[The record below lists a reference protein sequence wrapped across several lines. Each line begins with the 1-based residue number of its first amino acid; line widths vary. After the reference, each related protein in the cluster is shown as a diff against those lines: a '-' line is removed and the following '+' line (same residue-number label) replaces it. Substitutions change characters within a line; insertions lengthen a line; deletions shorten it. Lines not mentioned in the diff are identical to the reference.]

1 MQLSIINQ
9 PLAIIGIGC
18 RFPGNADSAQ
28 ALWNLLCSGK
38 DGIIEVPK
46 DRWNIKRF
54 YDPNPA
60 KPGKVYVKQG
70 GFLQQPLDEMDALFF
85 GISPREAETLDPQQ
99 RLLLEVAWEAL
110 EDAGLIA
117 SQLAG
122 SNTGVF
128 MGGFMMDHLTSQ
140 TNAFNRHLINT
151 HSAVSFS
158 QTLLSARLAYM
169 LDLRGPC
176 FTMDTACSSSLV
188 AIHQASQALWRGE
201 CNLAL
206 VGGVNVMYKQETPMT
221 MAKGQFLAAD
231 GRSKSFDARG
241 DGYGRGEGAGVV
253 ILKPLAQAQADGDLI
268 YATVVATGINQDGRT
283 DGITVPNPK
292 AQAALITTV
301 LKQANVST
309 DKLVYI
315 EAHGTGTNIGDPYEC
330 QALGEALQKPTE
342 NPCWVGSLK
351 ANIGHLE
358 AAAGIAGL
366 IKAALCLNNKQ
377 IPPVANLQ
385 TPNPGIPFEELG
397 LRLPRCVEVL
407 PEHEEG
413 VYAGVNSFGYG
424 GTNAHAL
431 LHQFLPTTI
440 KPQKTTQNFYF
451 LPLSAR
457 SEKALQALA
466 GRYAHFIAEDNHDLG
481 DICYSAATRRE
492 HHRYRLGLIAESRD
506 ALQQQLTVFADGQGQ
521 HLLSAK
527 SSTDLSQAVFVMTGM
542 GPQWWAMG
550 QELFQQEPVFKA
562 TVERCDEIFQSIAG
576 WSILE
581 EMQKTEEE
589 SKISETQIAQPANF
603 VLQVG
608 LFELWRSKGFEPAAI
623 VGHSVGDVSAAYTS
637 GVLCL
642 EDALA
647 VSFHRSRLQKKL
659 SGRGKMLAAGLSC
672 HDAQELLTQYDED
685 KVSFAAINSPSSV
698 TLSGDSDILENIAA
712 ELESKE
718 IFNRFLR
725 VELAYHSPIMAEI
738 RDELL
743 DSLKEIKPV
752 LPTIPLYS
760 TVTGKRVDS
769 VLYDGEYWYQN
780 MRQPVLFADV
790 IVALAEEGH
799 KLFLEIGP
807 HPVLGA
813 SIKEMLNHA
822 KVRGQV
828 VTSLKRAQPESLT
841 FYQALAEL
849 FCLGLVPNWQKF
861 YPEGGQFVRL
871 PLYPWQRER
880 YWLESEASLFDRL
893 GDDNDHPLLGHRQNT
908 PLPTWQQPLNSQYL
922 PWLPEHEVQG
932 LVILPGAAYI
942 ECALQLQRLVH
953 SAHGCVIEN
962 IAFQRALV
970 IDELDE
976 PVLRSEYD
984 SDTRQFKIYSCA
996 HNSKHWLLHALGYL
1010 STLPP
1015 TPQKAL
1021 SLDTLRSQCQKPI
1034 AVEVLY
1040 ARLAKRNLH
1049 YGKAFRPIQQV
1060 FRGEDQILVKIQA
1073 QIPVTSYALHPT
1085 VLDAAFQS
1093 LIGIVDA
1100 EDERS
1105 FIPVALGHMD
1115 FYQSPCE
1122 NLWAYSQIKQR
1133 NANTITADICL
1144 CDDNGELLVVIKDL
1158 RCQALASN
1166 MQQRSIDNWF
1176 YQIVWE
1182 PKALEE
1188 KPALNTGWLLFMDSK
1203 GVAEASLV
1211 KLQQTGEQR
1220 IVKVYVGDEFR
1231 QLDSNSFSI
1240 RPQHQDDMICLMTEV
1255 KSYELQN
1262 MLFAWS
1268 LDLDAGLDVD
1278 GTLMAT
1284 TLLYCA
1290 KTYMSAVAN
1299 KDLVRLFVLSSGAQS
1314 LAKAPVINAA
1324 QATVVGLTRVITSE
1338 YTINCRTIDIDNCKN
1353 AQTLELLAEELLIN
1367 DEEREI
1373 VFYQGQRFA
1382 YRLQHWQ
1389 NPYKQENLP
1398 LTGNDAFS
1406 LQQDQKQFFW
1416 QQTDRLLLAQNELE
1430 LHIDYAVLS
1439 PDFNVGQETL
1449 IPVYGQI
1456 SRSNHKE
1463 YKANQSVIALL
1474 PITTLSSYRKV
1485 VLGDVCILKTEKT
1498 SLFNGIARALTKNP
1512 QPSIPEQVFYAA
1524 SLLDFA
1530 RAWYALEHIAQLQSD
1545 DAVLIHASEDN
1556 SDLAAVQVAL
1566 IKTKKVVA
1574 TYQSTQKHLALKAL
1588 GITQCFSV
1596 EEEHFIQHIAQTH
1609 PLGFD
1614 VIINHLSAEVAGK
1627 TLILAK
1633 PFAKVIMN
1641 VGNQLQQYKNFQ
1653 LITLDMPLL
1662 AQQHPIIYRQ
1672 LLQEVLTAFNKS
1684 LLQPLTIEVLS
1695 ANQFEQALALCKQ
1708 QKIALNI
1715 GASHSITAKARKNN
1729 GLNLK
1734 AGSYLI
1740 TGAFGGFG
1748 LKLAL
1753 WLAKNGVKHLVLV
1766 GRSGAASTE
1775 AKETLALLDDSGVQ
1789 VMEVKVDI
1797 SDGNQVADLIAK
1809 IQQEFPSL
1817 VGVFHTAAVLDD
1829 VMLVDLTA
1837 ERLAEVMRPKA
1848 LGAWHLHR
1856 HTETLNLEYF
1866 VLFSSISSILGKPGQ
1881 SNYVAA
1887 NNYLDQ
1893 LAHYRQ
1899 AKGLKALSINWGV
1912 LAEVGM
1918 AAKQG
1923 MDERLKQI
1931 GIDSFTADEAMQ
1943 MLSIALNAPDAQLG
1957 LMHIDWQVFL
1967 YSNSNKI
1974 IALRYQH
1981 LLDTEWLAIESPL
1994 QSFYKELKA
2003 KNNNQEQQSYI
2014 IGLLVDWIANIMRLP
2029 TNSLDTDVPLNNL
2042 GLDSLMA
2049 VEIQGLI
2056 ERGTGVSLS
2065 VLKIMQDNSI
2075 EQLADTLLVHLET
2088 QLKDEII

>member
-492 HHRYRLGLIAESRD
+492 HHRYRLGLIAESRE

-527 SSTDLSQAVFVMTGM
+527 SSTDLNQAVFVMTGM

-562 TVERCDEIFQSIAG
+562 TVERCDAIFQSIAG

-659 SGRGKMLAAGLSC
+659 SGRGKMLAVGLSY
-672 HDAQELLTQYDED
+672 HDAHELLTQYDED
-685 KVSFAAINSPSSV
+685 KVSFAAINSPSSI
-698 TLSGDSDILENIAA
+698 TLSGDSDILEKIAA

-743 DSLKEIKPV
+743 DSLKEIKPG
-752 LPTIPLYS
+752 LPMIPLYS

-780 MRQPVLFADV
+780 MRQPVLFADAMG
-790 IVALAEEGH
+790 ALAEEGH

-813 SIKEMLNHA
+813 SIKEVLNHV

-849 FCLGLVPNWQKF
+849 FCLGVLPNWQKL

-908 PLPTWQQPLNSQYL
+908 PLPTWHQPLNSQYL
-922 PWLPEHEVQG
+922 PWLPEHQVQG

-942 ECALQLQRLVH
+942 ECALQLQLLVNTTNR
-953 SAHGCVIEN
+953 CVIEN
-962 IAFQRALV
+962 ISFQRALV

-984 SDTRQFKIYSCA
+984 NNTRQFRIYSCA
-996 HNSKHWLLHALGYL
+996 HNGKHWLLHAQGYL
-1010 STLPP
+1010 SGLPP

-1021 SLDTLRSQCQKPI
+1021 SLDTLRSQCQKSI

-1040 ARLAKRNLH
+1040 ARLANRNLH
-1049 YGKAFRPIQQV
+1049 YGTAFRPIQQV

-1073 QIPVTSYALHPT
+1073 QTSVNSYALHPT
-1085 VLDAAFQS
+1085 LLDAAFQS

-1100 EDERS
+1100 DDERS
-1105 FIPVALGHMD
+1105 FIPVALGRMD
-1115 FYQSPCE
+1115 FYKTPDE

-1158 RCQALASN
+1158 RCQALASGT
-1166 MQQRSIDNWF
+1166 QQRSIDNWF
-1176 YQIVWE
+1176 YQVVWDI
-1182 PKALEE
+1182 KALEE

-1211 KLQQTGEQR
+1211 KLQQAGEQR

-1240 RPQHQDDMICLMTEV
+1240 RPQHLDDMIRLMTEV
-1255 KSYELQN
+1255 KFYELQN

-1284 TLLYCA
+1284 TLLHCA
-1290 KTYMSAVAN
+1290 QTYMSAVPN

-1314 LAKAPVINAA
+1314 LAKEPVINAA

-1338 YTINCRTIDIDNCKN
+1338 YTINCRTIDIDDCQN
-1353 AQTLELLAEELLIN
+1353 AQTLDLLAEELLIN

-1373 VFYQGQRFA
+1373 AFYQGQRFA

-1389 NPYKQENLP
+1389 NPRQQLTIP

-1406 LQQDQKQFFW
+1406 LQQDQKQFYW
-1416 QQTDRLLLAQNELE
+1416 QQMGRTSLAQNELE

-1439 PDFNVGQETL
+1439 PGFNVGQETL
-1449 IPVYGQI
+1449 MPVYGQI

-1463 YKANQSVIALL
+1463 YKQNQSVIALV
-1474 PITTLSSYRKV
+1474 PITTLGSYSKV
-1485 VLGDVCILKTEKT
+1485 VVADDVCILNVPKT
-1498 SLFNGIARALTKNP
+1498 SLFNGITRALTKNT
-1512 QPSIPEQVFYAA
+1512 QLSIPDQVFYAA

-1530 RAWYALEHIAQLQSD
+1530 RAWYALEHIAQLRSD

-1556 SDLAAVQVAL
+1556 SDLAAVQIAL

-1574 TYQSTQKHLALKAL
+1574 TYRTTQKHQALTEL
-1588 GITQCFSV
+1588 GITQCFSLT
-1596 EEEHFIQHIAQTH
+1596 EEDCLQRITEAN

-1614 VIINHLSAEVAGK
+1614 VIINHLNGEKAEK
-1627 TLILAK
+1627 TLTLAK
-1633 PFAKVIMN
+1633 PFAKVFMN
-1641 VGNQLQQYKNFQ
+1641 TLSDLHHFENIQ
-1653 LITLDMPLL
+1653 LIALDMSQL
-1662 AQQHPIIYRQ
+1662 AQQPSIYQQ
-1672 LLQEVLTAFNKS
+1672 LLQQILTAFSKS
-1684 LLQPLTIEVLS
+1684 LLQPFTVEVLS
-1695 ANQFEQALALCKQ
+1695 ANQFEQALALCKE
-1708 QKIALNI
+1708 QKIALKI
-1715 GASHSITAKARKNN
+1715 GASHSITAKARKDN

-1753 WLAKNGVKHLVLV
+1753 WLAKKGVKHLVLV
-1766 GRSGAASTE
+1766 GRSGAASSE
-1775 AKETLALLDDSGVQ
+1775 AKETLALLHDVGVQ

-1809 IQQEFPSL
+1809 VQQEFPAL
-1817 VGVFHTAAVLDD
+1817 VGIFHTAAVLDD
-1829 VMLVDLTA
+1829 AMFVDLTA
-1837 ERLAEVMRPKA
+1837 ERLAGVMAPKA
-1848 LGAWHLHR
+1848 LGAWHLHH

-1918 AAKQG
+1918 AARQG

-1943 MLSIALNAPDAQLG
+1943 MLSIALNALDAQLG
-1957 LMHIDWQVFL
+1957 LMHIDWQAFL
-1967 YSNSNKI
+1967 YSNSNRI

-1981 LLDTEWLAIESPL
+1981 LLDPEWLYVESPL

-2029 TNSLDTDVPLNNL
+2029 VKSLDTDVPLNNF

-2075 EQLADTLLVHLET
+2075 EQLADDLLVHLET
-2088 QLKDEII
+2088 QL

>member
-1 MQLSIINQ
+1 MQSSIHNQ
-9 PLAIIGIGC
+9 PLAIVGIGC
-18 RFPGNADSAQ
+18 RFPGNAITPK
-28 ALWNLLCSGK
+28 ALWKMLCEGK

-70 GFLQQPLDEMDALFF
+70 GFLQQPLDEFDALFF

-188 AIHQASQALWRGE
+188 AIHQASQAIWRGE

-330 QALGEALQKPTE
+330 QALGEALQKPAE

-366 IKAALCLNNKQ
+366 IKAALCLNHKQ

-385 TPNPGIPFEELG
+385 TPNPAIPFEELG

-466 GRYAHFIAEDNHDLG
+466 GRYAHFIAEENHNLG

-492 HHRYRLGLIAESRD
+492 HHRYRLGLIAESRE

-527 SSTDLSQAVFVMTGM
+527 SSTDLNQAVFVMTGM

-581 EMQKTEEE
+581 EMQKTEQE
-589 SKISETQIAQPANF
+589 SKVSETQIAQPANF

-659 SGRGKMLAAGLSC
+659 SGRGKMLAVGLSY

-685 KVSFAAINSPSSV
+685 KVSFAAINSPSSI
-698 TLSGDSDILENIAA
+698 TLSGDSDILEKIAA

-725 VELAYHSPIMAEI
+725 VELAYHSPIMTEI

-743 DSLKEIKPV
+743 DSLKEIKPC

-780 MRQPVLFADV
+780 MRQPVLFADAMG
-790 IVALAEEGH
+790 ALVEEGH

-813 SIKEMLNHA
+813 SIKEVLNHV

-849 FCLGLVPNWQKF
+849 FCLGLVSNWQKF

-893 GDDNDHPLLGHRQNT
+893 GDDNDHSLLGHRQNT
-908 PLPTWQQPLNSQYL
+908 PLPTWHQPLNTQYL
-922 PWLPEHEVQG
+922 PWLPDHQVQG

-942 ECALQLQRLVH
+942 ECALQLQSLVNTTV
-953 SAHGCVIEN
+953 SCVIEN
-962 IAFQRALV
+962 IGFQRALV
-970 IDELDE
+970 IDDLDE

-984 SDTRQFKIYSCA
+984 NNTRQFRIYSCA
-996 HNSKHWLLHALGYL
+996 YNGKHWLLHAQGYL

-1021 SLDTLRSQCQKPI
+1021 SLDSLRLQCQKSI

-1040 ARLAKRNLH
+1040 ARLANRNLH
-1049 YGKAFRPIQQV
+1049 YGTAFRPIQQV

-1073 QIPVTSYALHPT
+1073 QTSVNSYALHPT
-1085 VLDAAFQS
+1085 LLDAAFQS

-1100 EDERS
+1100 DDERS
-1105 FIPVALGHMD
+1105 FIPVALGRMD
-1115 FYQSPCE
+1115 FYKTPDE

-1133 NANTITADICL
+1133 NANSITADICL
-1144 CDDNGELLVVIKDL
+1144 CNDNGELLVVIKDL
-1158 RCQALASN
+1158 RCQALASGT
-1166 MQQRSIDNWF
+1166 QRRSIDNWF
-1176 YQIVWE
+1176 YQVVWE
-1182 PKALEE
+1182 LKALEG
-1188 KPALNTGWLLFMDSK
+1188 KLALNTGWLLFMDSK

-1211 KLQQTGEQR
+1211 KLQQAGEQR

-1240 RPQHQDDMICLMTEV
+1240 RPQHQDDMIRLMTEV

-1268 LDLDAGLDVD
+1268 LDLDAGLNVD

-1284 TLLYCA
+1284 TLLHCA
-1290 KTYMSAVAN
+1290 QTYMSAVPN

-1314 LAKAPVINAA
+1314 LAKEPVINAA

-1338 YTINCRTIDIDNCKN
+1338 YTINCRTIDIDDCQN
-1353 AQTLELLAEELLIN
+1353 AQTLDLLAEELLIN

-1373 VFYQGQRFA
+1373 AFYQGQRFA

-1389 NPYKQENLP
+1389 NPRQQLTIP

-1406 LQQDQKQFFW
+1406 LQQDQKQFYW
-1416 QQTDRLLLAQNELE
+1416 QQVGRTSLAENELE

-1439 PDFNVGQETL
+1439 PGFNVGQESL
-1449 IPVYGQI
+1449 MPIYGQV
-1456 SRSNHKE
+1456 SRSNHKG
-1463 YKANQSVIALL
+1463 YKENQSVIALV
-1474 PITTLSSYRKV
+1474 PITSLSSYSKV
-1485 VLGDVCILKTEKT
+1485 VVADDVCILNVPKT
-1498 SLFNGIARALTKNP
+1498 SLFNGITRALTKNT
-1512 QPSIPEQVFYAA
+1512 QPSIPEEVFYAA

-1530 RAWYALEHIAQLQSD
+1530 RAWYALEHIAQLRSD

-1556 SDLAAVQVAL
+1556 SDLAAVQIAL

-1574 TYQSTQKHLALKAL
+1574 TYRTTQKHQALTEL
-1588 GITQCFSV
+1588 GITQCFSLTG
-1596 EEEHFIQHIAQTH
+1596 EDCLQRIAEAN

-1614 VIINHLSAEVAGK
+1614 VIINHLNGEKAEK
-1627 TLILAK
+1627 TLTLAK
-1633 PFAKVIMN
+1633 PFAKVFMN
-1641 VGNQLQQYKNFQ
+1641 TLSDLHHFENIQ
-1653 LITLDMPLL
+1653 LIALDMSQL
-1662 AQQHPIIYRQ
+1662 AQQQPSIYQQ
-1672 LLQEVLTAFNKS
+1672 LLQQILTAFSKS
-1684 LLQPLTIEVLS
+1684 LLQPFAVEVLS
-1695 ANQFEQALALCKQ
+1695 ANQFEQALALYKE
-1708 QKIALNI
+1708 QKIALKI
-1715 GASHSITAKARKNN
+1715 GASHSITAKARKDN
-1729 GLNLK
+1729 GLNLT

-1753 WLAKNGVKHLVLV
+1753 WLAKKGVKHLVLV
-1766 GRSGAASTE
+1766 GRSGAASSE
-1775 AKETLALLDDSGVQ
+1775 AKETLALLHDAGVQ

-1809 IQQEFPSL
+1809 VQQEFPAL
-1817 VGVFHTAAVLDD
+1817 VGIFHTAAVLDD
-1829 VMLVDLTA
+1829 AMLVDLTA
-1837 ERLAEVMRPKA
+1837 ERLAGVMAPKA
-1848 LGAWHLHR
+1848 LGGWHLHH

-1918 AAKQG
+1918 AARQG

-1957 LMHIDWQVFL
+1957 LMHIDWQAFL
-1967 YSNSNKI
+1967 YSNSNRI
-1974 IALRYQH
+1974 ITLRYQH
-1981 LLDTEWLAIESPL
+1981 LLDSQWLAVESPL

-2014 IGLLVDWIANIMRLP
+2014 IGLLVDLIANIMRLP
-2029 TNSLDTDVPLNNL
+2029 VKSLDTDVPLNNF

-2049 VEIQGLI
+2049 VEIQGVI

-2075 EQLADTLLVHLET
+2075 EQLADDLLVHLET
-2088 QLKDEII
+2088 QL